1 MKIDALKQYAKLR
14 LQLQEEKK
22 HLEARLAEINE
33 VLTPEAD
40 LPAPSLAA
48 QSPAVPTLRRGR
60 RRRNKMTMREAVMQ
74 ALSKGALTRK
84 ELAEAVQNEGYVFRT
99 RNPLN
104 SLGAI
109 LYAKN
114 SPIRSQGG
122 KFSLTRG
129 AAAPVSTSVSN
140 GEPPKKRRKWS
151 AAARAKLSQAQ
162 KQRWARARAGQ

>member
-1 MKIDALKQYAKLR
+1 MKIDALRQYAKLR

-33 VLTPEAD
+33 VLAPEAD

-48 QSPAVPTLRRGR
+48 QSPAAPAVRRGR
-60 RRRNKMTMREAVMQ
+60 RRRNKMTMREVVMQ
-74 ALSKGALTRK
+74 VLSKGALTRQ

-114 SPIRSQGG
+114 SPIRNQDG
-122 KFSLTRG
+122 KFSLSGG
-129 AAAPVSTSVSN
+129 AAKSAPASVSN
-140 GEPPKKRRKWS
+140 GEPEKKRRKWS

-162 KQRWARARAGQ
+162 KQRWARVKAGQ